1 MHSVQH
7 SNKYDITLSTYR
19 SLLSLSV
26 KVERNNMD
34 TILGFG
40 QLFISGFQTP
50 TLGFLLGGMF
60 IAAMGSR
67 LTIPDQV

>member
-1 MHSVQH
+1 
-7 SNKYDITLSTYR
+7 
-19 SLLSLSV
+19 
-26 KVERNNMD
+26 MD